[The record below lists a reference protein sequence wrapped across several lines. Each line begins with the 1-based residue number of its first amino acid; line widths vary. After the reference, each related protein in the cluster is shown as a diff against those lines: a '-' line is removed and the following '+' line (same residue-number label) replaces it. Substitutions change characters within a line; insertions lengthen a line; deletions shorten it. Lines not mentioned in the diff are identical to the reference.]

1 MLSPYCSTLANGDL
15 PTGAPVCPYA
25 SSGVNINDG
34 AFVLYGN
41 TQGYVAAS
49 GGGAVLALTGTVYLP
64 QAQLHIDGTQGLGYA
79 KFQLITG
86 QLVMKSF
93 DVYSGNNLEP
103 LVYYDRVGAALPG
116 FLRLVE

>member
-1 MLSPYCSTLANGDL
+1 
-15 PTGAPVCPYA
+15 
-25 SSGVNINDG
+25 
-34 AFVLYGN
+34 
-41 TQGYVAAS
+41 
-49 GGGAVLALTGTVYLP
+49 
-64 QAQLHIDGTQGLGYA
+64 
-79 KFQLITG
+79 LITG